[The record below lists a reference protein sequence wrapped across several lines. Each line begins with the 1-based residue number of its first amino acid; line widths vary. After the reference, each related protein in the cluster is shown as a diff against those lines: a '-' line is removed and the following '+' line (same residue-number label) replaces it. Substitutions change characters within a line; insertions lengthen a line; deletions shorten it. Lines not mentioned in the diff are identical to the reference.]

1 MTDRQHTTDND
12 PLARFLRA
20 AAATPDRPAV
30 RSGGAALTFAQL
42 ADRVAAL
49 AGALRER
56 GVRRG
61 DHVGVCLERGV
72 DLVTALLAVWS
83 TGSAYVPLDPRYP
96 DERIAF
102 MIRDCGPRLV
112 IAADDR
118 PTRLAGISVIA
129 PATTGPATAPV
140 PVTPDDAAYVIH
152 TSGSTGVPKG
162 VVATRGGV
170 ASLLH
175 RLEAVGAYSDEHR
188 VVGWNASASFDASVQ
203 QWARICRGDTLV
215 VLDEEERRDPARFGA
230 ALAEYGITD
239 IDATPSHWEAV
250 EPGITSPSLRLFL
263 GGEPVSPA
271 LWRRLA
277 EAARKGRVEA
287 YNLYGPT
294 ECTVDST
301 AAPIEGEEP
310 HIGPPLPDVEAYA
323 LDDRLAKV
331 PVGVTGELY
340 LAGPAVARGYVNRPG
355 LTAERFVADPF
366 AGDGGRMYRTG
377 DEVRWRA
384 DGALEFVGRADR
396 QVKVRGFRIEPGE
409 IEAAVAA
416 YREGCVAVVV
426 ARSNHLVAYCVG
438 DVDLDALR
446 AHLAAQLPAHMVPA
460 HLVPVTAFPL
470 TVNGKIDPARLP
482 DPGADRAD
490 GRQPEGKYEKLVADV
505 WADVLGRDRVFADD
519 DFFALGAHSLMA
531 IRVVARV
538 KKQLGTVLSIRD
550 VYRRP
555 LLRDF
560 AEFVRATHVGAG
572 DGRALEE
579 STT

>member
-1 MTDRQHTTDND
+1 MTGRQHVTGHD

-30 RSGGAALTFAQL
+30 RFRGADVTFAQL
-42 ADRVAAL
+42 ADRVTAL
-49 AGALRER
+49 ASALRER

-72 DLVTALLAVWS
+72 DLVTALLAAWS
-83 TGSAYVPLDPRYP
+83 AGAAYVPLDPRHP
-96 DERIAF
+96 DERIALL
-102 MIRDCGPRLV
+102 IRDCGPRLV
-112 IAADDR
+112 VAADDR
-118 PTRLAGISVIA
+118 PTRLAGVEVIA
-129 PATTGPATAPV
+129 PCAAGPATAPV
-140 PVTPDDAAYVIH
+140 PVTPADAAYVIY

-175 RLEAVGAYSDEHR
+175 RLEAVGAYPDEHR

-203 QWARICRGDTLV
+203 QWARICRGDTIV

-230 ALAEYGITD
+230 ALAAYGITD
-239 IDATPSHWEAV
+239 VDATPSHWEAV
-250 EPGITSPSLRLFL
+250 ESGITGSSLRLFL

-277 EAARKGRVEA
+277 EAGRQGRVEA

-301 AAPIEGEEP
+301 IAPIEGDEP
-310 HIGPPLPDVEAYA
+310 HIGPPLPDVEAHV
-323 LDDRLAKV
+323 LDDRLVKV

-340 LAGPAVARGYVNRPG
+340 LAGDAVARGYAGRPG

-366 AGDGGRMYRTG
+366 AGGGGRMYRTG

-416 YREGCVAVVV
+416 YREGCAAVVV
-426 ARSNHLVAYCVG
+426 ARADDLVAYCVG
-438 DVDLDALR
+438 GVDLDALR
-446 AHLAAQLPAHMVPA
+446 AHLAARLPA
-460 HLVPVTAFPL
+460 HLVPARLVPVAAFPL
-470 TVNGKIDPARLP
+470 TVNGKIDLAGLP
-482 DPGADRAD
+482 DPDAGRTD
-490 GRQPEGKYEKLVADV
+490 GRQPEGRYEELVAGV

-538 KKQLGTVLSIRD
+538 KKELDTALSIRD

-560 AEFVRATHVGAG
+560 AEFVRATHVGAAATAE
-572 DGRALEE
+572 R
-579 STT
+579 